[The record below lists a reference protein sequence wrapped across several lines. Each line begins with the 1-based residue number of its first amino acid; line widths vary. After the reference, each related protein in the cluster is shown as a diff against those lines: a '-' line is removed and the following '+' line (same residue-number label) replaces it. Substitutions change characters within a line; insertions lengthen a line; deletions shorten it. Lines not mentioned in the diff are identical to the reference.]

1 MWQDENKFSMWHG
14 YLPAEQRGQQHKDH
28 EGDDIVLPLP
38 VYYAYED
45 YFMEAYG
52 CYDSINSAD
61 EMNSKY
67 PYLLTTTHDR
77 FRSHSSMAE
86 NPLLREHSHRVPG
99 VRQNTKNPNAPYTR
113 KEDTF
118 KQANDY
124 GYYATGPSAAFNINE
139 TGEYPK
145 LSKTINDDGTVNS
158 EYRDIASYTEVWLN
172 ESTKDANGQLINDG
186 DLVQIEN
193 PIGAVRCVARLSKRC
208 RPGFI
213 GLHQGCWY
221 DPREGI
227 SPMDSAHKYKS
238 VDVGGNCNTLMASQP
253 SRIDHG
259 NGQQSAMVPIYKIN
273 Y

>member
-1 MWQDENKFSMWHG
+1 MWHG
-14 YLPAEQRGQQHKDH
+14 YRPAEQRSQQHKDH

-99 VRQNTKNPNAPYTR
+99 VRQNAKNPNAPYTR

-124 GYYATGPSAAFNINE
+124 DYYATGPSAAFNINE

-145 LSKTINDDGTVNS
+145 LSKTINDDEKVNS
-158 EYRDIASYTEVWLN
+158 ENRDIE
-172 ESTKDANGQLINDG
+172 
-186 DLVQIEN
+186 
-193 PIGAVRCVARLSKRC
+193 
-208 RPGFI
+208 
-213 GLHQGCWY
+213 
-221 DPREGI
+221 
-227 SPMDSAHKYKS
+227 
-238 VDVGGNCNTLMASQP
+238 
-253 SRIDHG
+253 
-259 NGQQSAMVPIYKIN
+259 
-273 Y
+273 